1 MSVAEKG
8 YQMSNYGLKT
18 YTADQ
23 VKEMWR
29 ENVCRENKIA
39 KQHKAT
45 MVLAERMQV
54 LLQVTG
60 LHLRCA

>member
-1 MSVAEKG
+1 MSVADKG

-29 ENVCRENKIA
+29 ENVSRENKIA
-39 KQHKAT
+39 GHHKAT
-45 MVLAERMQV
+45 KMMAERMQV
-54 LLQVTG
+54 LL
-60 LHLRCA
+60 